1 MAKSKSHR
9 EAAWQLQ
16 ALPQNQEFEETIEV
30 KHVFSNVTSNKITIM
45 LNVQ

>member
-9 EAAWQLQ
+9 ERAWQLQ
-16 ALPQNQEFEETIEV
+16 ALPQNQEFEETLEV
-30 KHVFSNVTSNKITIM
+30 ERVCSNVTSNKITIM